1 MDSIID
7 ELMKQVASG
16 DNLSAISQAVGGD
29 PNAVKSALGM
39 GMPLIL
45 GAMAKSTSNSGGADM
60 LTNMLSQAGGS
71 NPMDNL
77 SGFLGSPAAAGGS
90 GLVSSLLGSQ
100 MGGIQNA
107 IAQKTG
113 LPPEIVGK
121 ILAIAAPIVISQVSK
136 MFMGGNM
143 DQKGLTSLLG
153 DQSKMAM
160 QASPEIAAIAQQVLG
175 GKVDSG
181 GIMGMIK
188 KFLK

>member
-45 GAMAKSTSNSGGADM
+45 GAMAKSSSSSGGADM

-113 LPPEIVGK
+113 LPPAIVGK

-136 MFMGGNM
+136 MFMGETWIR
-143 DQKGLTSLLG
+143 K
-153 DQSKMAM
+153 
-160 QASPEIAAIAQQVLG
+160 ASPVFSVTSPRWQCRHHP
-175 GKVDSG
+175 K
-181 GIMGMIK
+181 
-188 KFLK
+188 